1 MKELFHTTAKEVS
14 DTNTPIDRRQAER
27 LVNTY
32 SDLIL
37 RLSYTYLKST
47 ADAQDICQTV
57 FLKLLTNPRRFDSP
71 EHEKA
76 WIIRVTVNACRDLV
90 KSFFRSRTVSL
101 DQLIE
106 KPQDMPEDHSD
117 ILEAVLELPARF
129 RDVVYLHYY
138 EGYSAPEIGRIL
150 KKNPNTV
157 YTLLARA
164 RQLLKT
170 RLEGVS
176 EDE

>member
-1 MKELFHTTAKEVS
+1 MKSEEEAGRAVEQYADLV
-14 DTNTPIDRRQAER
+14 RR
-27 LVNTY
+27 
-32 SDLIL
+32 ICMIH
-37 RLSYTYLKST
+37 LKNYEDSE
-47 ADAQDICQTV
+47 DIFQTV
-57 FLKLLTNPRRFDSP
+57 FLKYVLRSEPFDSQ

-76 WIIRVTVNACRDLV
+76 WIIRVTVNACRDLL

-106 KPQDMPEDHSD
+106 RPQDMPEDHSD

-138 EGYSAPEIGRIL
+138 EGYTAPEIGRIL

-157 YTLLARA
+157 YTLLPRA
-164 RQLLKT
+164 RQPLKT
-170 RLEGVS
+170 KLEGVID
-176 EDE
+176 DE